1 MDCPEQNPT
10 ELAPQEV
17 ADMETLEKIRDRT
30 NKIIS
35 SFFEVVRSDEV
46 YNKTLE
52 EAKEEAQKL
61 WQIEA
66 SSLMQ
71 AIAAI
76 STSVIL
82 SINNKGID
90 INELI
95 NDHFRSVNTYLKQ
108 SIQTQAGQP
117 QEVEEASNG
126 ESTEE
131 AIKE

>member
-10 ELAPQEV
+10 ELAPQKV
-17 ADMETLEKIRDRT
+17 ADTETLEKIRDRT

-108 SIQTQAGQP
+108 SIQT
-117 QEVEEASNG
+117 
-126 ESTEE
+126 
-131 AIKE
+131 